1 MRRLNYVVG
10 VCSVAVGVFC
20 LTLPSGPVQAEM
32 YVAGQV
38 GVTIPN
44 KATNIEGVDS
54 AAGLNVSDLSL
65 HNSVMYGAKLGYYF
79 ESMKWLGVETEVFN
93 STPHIKQ
100 QDVTV
105 SGPGGSASGTVSGQ
119 DLRVLNWSPLTV
131 VVRYQA
137 GQFEPYAG
145 VGMGVYFS
153 RIHDGQSGESSSDTS
168 VGLNTQLGARYLVTK
183 NLSVFGEWKYNRA
196 HFNFSESTPTAAT
209 GGFKGDYSANV
220 FAFGVGYH
228 F

>member
-1 MRRLNYVVG
+1 
-10 VCSVAVGVFC
+10 
-20 LTLPSGPVQAEM
+20 M

-79 ESMKWLGVETEVFN
+79 ESMKWLGVETEVYN
-93 STPHIKQ
+93 TNPNIKQ
-100 QDVTV
+100 QDVTA
-105 SGPGGSASGTVSGQ
+105 SGPGGSATLTLPGQ

-145 VGMGVYFS
+145 VGMGVYFA
-153 RIHDGQSGESSSDTS
+153 RVHDGQTGESSSDTS
-168 VGLNTQLGARYLVTK
+168 VGFNSQLGARYLVTK

-196 HFNFSESTPTAAT
+196 HFNFSDSTPTAAT
-209 GGFKGDYSANV
+209 GGFKGDYSANL
-220 FAFGVGYH
+220 FAFGIGYH

>member
-1 MRRLNYVVG
+1 MKRLRYVVG
-10 VCSVAVGVFC
+10 VCSIVGGAFC
-20 LTLPSGPVQAEM
+20 LTLPSGPAQAEM

-38 GVTIPN
+38 GATIPN

-54 AAGLNVSDLSL
+54 AAGLNVSDFSL

-93 STPHIKQ
+93 TTPNIKQ
-100 QDVTV
+100 QAITV
-105 SGPGGSASGTVSGQ
+105 SGPGGSASGTVPGQ
-119 DLRVLNWSPLTV
+119 DLRILNWSPLTV

-145 VGMGVYFS
+145 VGMGIYFS
-153 RIHDGQSGESSSDTS
+153 RIHDGQSGESASDTS

-183 NLSVFGEWKYNRA
+183 NFSVFGEWKYNRA
-196 HFNFSESTPTAAT
+196 NFNFSDSTPTAAT
-209 GGFKGDYSANV
+209 GGFKGDYSANL

>member
-10 VCSVAVGVFC
+10 VCSVAVGAFC
-20 LTLPSGPVQAEM
+20 LTLPSGPAQAEM

-54 AAGLNVSDLSL
+54 AAGLNLSDLSL

-105 SGPGGSASGTVSGQ
+105 SGPGGSASVTLPGQ
-119 DLRVLNWSPLTV
+119 DLRVLNWSDRKSV
-131 VVRYQA
+131 V
-137 GQFEPYAG
+137 
-145 VGMGVYFS
+145 
-153 RIHDGQSGESSSDTS
+153 
-168 VGLNTQLGARYLVTK
+168 
-183 NLSVFGEWKYNRA
+183 
-196 HFNFSESTPTAAT
+196 
-209 GGFKGDYSANV
+209 
-220 FAFGVGYH
+220 
-228 F
+228 

>member
-10 VCSVAVGVFC
+10 VCSVAVGAFC
-20 LTLPSGPVQAEM
+20 LTLPSGPAQAEM

-54 AAGLNVSDLSL
+54 AAGLNLSDLSL

-105 SGPGGSASGTVSGQ
+105 SGQGGSASGTLSGQ

-196 HFNFSESTPTAAT
+196 HFNFSDSTPTAAT